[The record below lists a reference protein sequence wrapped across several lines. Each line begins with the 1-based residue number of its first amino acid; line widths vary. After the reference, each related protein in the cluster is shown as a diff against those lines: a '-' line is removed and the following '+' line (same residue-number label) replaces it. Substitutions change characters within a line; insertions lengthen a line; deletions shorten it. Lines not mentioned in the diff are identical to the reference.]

1 MPAHKKI
8 LYIVPHRFNRSP
20 GQRFRC
26 EHFIPVLQQEG
37 YETRYAC
44 LLSEWDDTYFYKKGA
59 YFFKLL
65 VFIKAF
71 FRRIYHVCIAKNY
84 DAIFIYREAF
94 MIGTTIFERL
104 LKRTGVPI
112 IYDFDDS
119 IWLNDTSEGNQNL
132 AWLKKTSK
140 TNTIISLANAVIV
153 GNEFLAQ
160 HARQF
165 NSNVFVIPTTIDTNY
180 HKPINNNLDCFAIAR
195 NDALSEVCTKQ
206 QKSVIARNE
215 ATGAKRSSTQLI
227 YNSTIC
233 IGWTGSETTVKH
245 FTLLENVLLKIKK
258 KYSDSVKF
266 MLISNKFYE
275 NKELGVTTTFWNAEE
290 EINQLSHIDIG
301 IMPLPNNEWSKGKC
315 GFKGLQYMAMEIP
328 CIMSAV
334 GVNTEIIEHGVNGF
348 LAHNDE
354 EWKKYLT
361 LLIDNSELRTTIGK
375 QGRKTVEEKYS
386 INSQKEG
393 YLEIFRETVL
403 S

>member
-1 MPAHKKI
+1 MPAKSKI

-26 EHFIPVLQQEG
+26 EHFIPILQHEG
-37 YETRYAC
+37 YETRYAY
-44 LLSEWDDTYFYKKGA
+44 LLSKWDDTYFYKKGA

-71 FRRIYHVCIAKNY
+71 FRRMYHVCIAKQYNV
-84 DAIFIYREAF
+84 IFIYREAF
-94 MIGTTIFERL
+94 MIGTTLFERL

-140 TNTIISLANAVIV
+140 TDTIISLANVVIV

-180 HKPINNNLDCFAIAR
+180 HKPNPAF
-195 NDALSEVCTKQ
+195 Q
-206 QKSVIARNE
+206 QKE
-215 ATGAKRSSTQLI
+215 H
-227 YNSTIC
+227 TIC

-245 FTLLENVLLKIKK
+245 FMLLENVLLKIKQ
-258 KYSDSVKF
+258 KYGEQITFK
-266 MLISNKFYE
+266 LISNNLYE
-275 NKELGVTTTFWNAEE
+275 NNALGVKTTFWNAQD
-290 EINQLSHIDIG
+290 EIAQLSHIDIG
-301 IMPLPNNEWSKGKC
+301 IMPLPNDEWSKGKC

-354 EWKKYLT
+354 EWEYYLT
-361 LLIDNSELRTTIGK
+361 LLIKNGELRKVIGK
-375 QGRKTVEEKYS
+375 RGRKTVEERYS
-386 INSQKEG
+386 IDSQKEK
-393 YLEIFRETVL
+393 YVRIFNELNTISPVKY
-403 S
+403 

>member
-1 MPAHKKI
+1 MASHKKI

-26 EHFIPVLQQEG
+26 EHFIPVLQKEG
-37 YETRYAC
+37 YATRYAH

-71 FRRIYHVCIAKNY
+71 FRRIYHVCIARNY
-84 DAIFIYREAF
+84 DVIFIYREAF
-94 MIGTTIFERL
+94 MIGTTLFERL
-104 LKRTGVPI
+104 LKLTGVPI
-112 IYDFDDS
+112 MYDFDDS

-140 TNTIISLANAVIV
+140 TNTIISLAHTVIV
-153 GNEFLAQ
+153 GNEFLAE

-165 NSNVFVIPTTIDTNY
+165 NSNVFIIPTTIDTSY
-180 HKPINNNLDCFAIAR
+180 HKPHNGFGSVQPLNGI
-195 NDALSEVCTKQ
+195 ETTQ
-206 QKSVIARNE
+206 Q
-215 ATGAKRSSTQLI
+215 AKP
-227 YNSTIC
+227 IC

-245 FTLLENVLLKIKK
+245 FALLENVLLKIKK
-258 KYSDSVKF
+258 KYGHMVEF

-275 NKELGVTTTFWNAEE
+275 NTELGVQTTFWNADD
-290 EINQLSHIDIG
+290 EIAQLSHIDIG
-301 IMPLPNNEWSKGKC
+301 IMPLPNDEWSKGKC

-334 GVNTEIIEHGVNGF
+334 GVNTEIIEHGTNGF

-354 EWKKYLT
+354 EWEHYLT
-361 LLIDNSELRTTIGK
+361 LLIDNSQLRTTIGNA
-375 QGRKTVEEKYS
+375 GRKTVEERYS
-386 INSQKEG
+386 IESQKEKYVG
-393 YLEIFRETVL
+393 IFGAK
-403 S
+403 

>member
-1 MPAHKKI
+1 MSAQRKI

-26 EHFIPVLQQEG
+26 EHFIPVLQQAG
-37 YETRYAC
+37 YETRYAY

-59 YFFKLL
+59 YFWKLV
-65 VFIKAF
+65 VFIKAI
-71 FRRIYHVCIAKNY
+71 FRRIYHVRIARTY
-84 DAIFIYREAF
+84 DVIFIYREAF
-94 MIGTTIFERL
+94 MIGTTFFERL

-140 TNTIISLANAVIV
+140 TDTIISLAHAVIV

-165 NSNVFVIPTTIDTNY
+165 NPNVFVIPTTIDTNY
-180 HKPINNNLDCFAIAR
+180 HKPNKSCFVYF
-195 NDALSEVCTKQ
+195 DTS
-206 QKSVIARNE
+206 QKISP
-215 ATGAKRSSTQLI
+215 
-227 YNSTIC
+227 IC

-258 KYSDSVKF
+258 KYGNKVTF
-266 MLISNKFYE
+266 MLISNNLYE
-275 NKELGVTTTFWNAEE
+275 NKELGVSTTFWNAND

-301 IMPLPNNEWSKGKC
+301 IMPLPNDEWSRGKC

-348 LAHNDE
+348 LAYNNDE
-354 EWKKYLT
+354 WEEYLT
-361 LLIDNSELRTTIGK
+361 LLIDNSELRKTIGK
-375 QGRKTVEEKYS
+375 QGRKTVEERYS
-386 INSQKEG
+386 INSQKLK
-393 YLEIFRETVL
+393 YVEIFNELTRF
-403 S
+403 